1 MKTDISE
8 KKPAS
13 RLKSGEATATAGKPA
28 KESVKKSAGKRAE
41 FPAKKPARKFAGH
54 SAGKSAGNPAEDSMG
69 HPAEKYTGKPAGKPV
84 EEKTHA
90 GEPTAEAS
98 AAKTPVTSRSGSRA
112 MARPAAKKPAS
123 RLKSGEATA
132 TADKPAAKSAW
143 KFAEGK
149 PHASKPIAAN
159 SAAKKPKANPAEQ
172 KPIATTGRTVPADET
187 AFLKTLGLAARA
199 RQTVMGTDMVC
210 DALAEGRV
218 RLVVE
223 AGDTSENTHKRLTDK
238 CITYRTPHVRL
249 LSDGGTLGAALGK
262 SGALAVCGVTGEIAK
277 SLFSAWERLTAS
289 APAVPEKVA
298 KAKK

>member
-8 KKPAS
+8 KKPAEADFSAKDSAKNPAGKPAGKKPTTSRSGSRVTAKSFAGKPAS
-13 RLKSGEATATAGKPA
+13 RLKSGEATA
-28 KESVKKSAGKRAE
+28 
-41 FPAKKPARKFAGH
+41 
-54 SAGKSAGNPAEDSMG
+54 PAET
-69 HPAEKYTGKPAGKPV
+69 PAA
-84 EEKTHA
+84 
-90 GEPTAEAS
+90 
-98 AAKTPVTSRSGSRA
+98 SRSGGTAKTREYPAKVKEPKTTRA
-112 MARPAAKKPAS
+112 D
-123 RLKSGEATA
+123 G
-132 TADKPAAKSAW
+132 AAKST
-143 KFAEGK
+143 
-149 PHASKPIAAN
+149 P
-159 SAAKKPKANPAEQ
+159 AAKKPKASTAEQ
-172 KPIATTGRTVPADET
+172 KPIATAPAVPADET

-262 SGALAVCGVTGEIAK
+262 SGALAVCGVTGEIAR

-298 KAKK
+298 KTKK